1 MKIEEP
7 DLGIKATGTVTQ
19 VADRPGTHKV
29 DPGRVYLEIT
39 PGTAPAQLLGASVK
53 LTIAVKSTQQ
63 AVLDRAGDSSVS
75 GCGRQLARPGPAPRR
90 PDPIRERDT
99 GARREG
105 TCRGTSRSSDE
116 LAPGDL
122 VIVGQRGDSASAA
135 SAGSAAGGGSAPG
148 GTSGG
153 TSSGSTG
160 TSGGRTPPTG
170 STGKS
175 GGSGGATGGSSVGT
189 TP

>member
-1 MKIEEP
+1 
-7 DLGIKATGTVTQ
+7 
-19 VADRPGTHKV
+19 
-29 DPGRVYLEIT
+29 VYLEIT
-39 PGTAPAQLLGASVK
+39 PGTAPAQLLGTSVK

-63 AVLDRAGDSSVS
+63 AVLTVPVTALSVGADGSSRVQVQRPGNQTQYVSVTPGLAAKGLVEVRAGND
-75 GCGRQLARPGPAPRR
+75 LAA
-90 PDPIRERDT
+90 
-99 GARREG
+99 
-105 TCRGTSRSSDE
+105 
-116 LAPGDL
+116 GDL
-122 VIVGQRGDSASAA
+122 VIVGQRGDSASTA
-135 SAGSAAGGGSAPG
+135 SAGSGTGAGSTSG

-160 TSGGRTPPTG
+160 TSGGRAPPAG